1 MQKCPRVRGKRG
13 EENFGN
19 DDELHLQEDSIEAAQ
34 RRASSNQNMTVN
46 SYRRIRGKIKE
57 KICNEKVVIN

>member
-19 DDELHLQEDSIEAAQ
+19 DDELHLQEDSIEAA
-34 RRASSNQNMTVN
+34 
-46 SYRRIRGKIKE
+46 
-57 KICNEKVVIN
+57 